1 MMIGS
6 SICLGKRHLSLV
18 SKTKVP
24 HQSSLKRWTI
34 GIIQRAPIQR
44 DLGDQYYL
52 QLGAFSQPTGAK
64 SLQQKIDR
72 LLSHHQLETGTRI
85 LQSEVDTLMLH
96 KVWLGPIA
104 NEGIRDEI
112 ASLVE
117 SSDLGKPLK
126 VDIEGESTTPMRDG
140 N

>member
-1 MMIGS
+1 
-6 SICLGKRHLSLV
+6 
-18 SKTKVP
+18 
-24 HQSSLKRWTI
+24 
-34 GIIQRAPIQR
+34 
-44 DLGDQYYL
+44 
-52 QLGAFSQPTGAK
+52 
-64 SLQQKIDR
+64 

-96 KVWLGPIA
+96 KVWLGPIE

-112 ASLVE
+112 ASLFE
-117 SSDLGKPLK
+117 SSDLGKPLR